1 MTVQQVAGGEAV
13 TVWPR
18 VAIHDTVASIVK
30 QSAYHRQVAQSLFD
44 RIMQWIGDMVLR
56 LVQTLGGVP
65 HGRVVATIAAAV
77 VVALVVA
84 RVLYAARLRTTPAES
99 AVFGGRRVATSADPW
114 RSAEDLAAA
123 GQFTEAA
130 HALYR
135 ATLGML
141 AARGQIRLH
150 ASKTTGDY
158 AVELRR
164 RGAGAHAPFRRF
176 GRRYDRI
183 IYGTGTC
190 DATEYAALL
199 DDARMVGSARDR
211 EHAA

>member
-1 MTVQQVAGGEAV
+1 MTVQQVPGGGAV

-18 VAIHDTVASIVK
+18 GAIHDTVAAIVK
-30 QSAYHRQVAQSLFD
+30 QSAYHRQVARSLFD
-44 RIMQWIGDMVLR
+44 RITQWIGDMVLR
-56 LVQTLGGVP
+56 LFQTLGGVP

-77 VVALVVA
+77 VVVLVVA
-84 RVLYAARLRTTPAES
+84 RALYAARLRTTPEES
-99 AVFGGRRVATSADPW
+99 AVFGGRRVATAGDPW

-141 AARGQIRLH
+141 ATRGEIRLH
-150 ASKTTGDY
+150 ASKTSGDY
-158 AVELRR
+158 ALELRR

-176 GRRYDRI
+176 GWRYDRI
-183 IYGTGTC
+183 IYGTGSC
-190 DATEYAALL
+190 DAAEYAALL
-199 DDARMVGSARDR
+199 GDARMVGGARDNER
-211 EHAA
+211 AA